1 MNKNL
6 IETVESLGGTA
17 LMGGI
22 LIQFSDTAFE
32 QALKKMYEAGVEAER
47 EVSERKF
54 MRLQSL
60 IDIRETQPNK
70 PCCLAEREACA
81 KVCEEQMQGKSI
93 WIEGARACSLAIRAR
108 GQE

>member
-1 MNKNL
+1 MNREL

-47 EVSERKF
+47 E
-54 MRLQSL
+54 
-60 IDIRETQPNK
+60 
-70 PCCLAEREACA
+70 ACA
-81 KVCEEQMQGKSI
+81 KVCEDSV
-93 WIEGARACSLAIRAR
+93 IEANDELAWQIRAR
-108 GQE
+108 GQA

>member
-1 MNKNL
+1 MNREL

-47 EVSERKF
+47 E
-54 MRLQSL
+54 
-60 IDIRETQPNK
+60 
-70 PCCLAEREACA
+70 ACA

-108 GQE
+108 GQA